1 MFKRSRRRIVASILA
16 TLVLLLFG
24 TICVIYLASYADM
37 TNKNQWLLKQYVE
50 TYSLSGK
57 GEPDASARE
66 PASGTRVPPPRLE
79 LSTFYS
85 VALSKGGELLKADTA
100 DVASIDE
107 AALVQLAAEIIES
120 GRTEGVEQNLIYRAA
135 DKGGYDL
142 VAFLDNTVMRE
153 NTATLIN
160 YTLIFGSAALAPLF
174 FLARW
179 LAGRIVAPLEESY
192 RRQKQFVSDAGHE
205 LKTPVSVVG
214 ANLELLHREIG
225 ENQWLSNIQYENE
238 RMSGLISQLLEL
250 ARTENISPPME
261 PLDMSRLVWGE
272 TLPFE
277 AIAYES
283 GLRLELEIAEGVH
296 LCGNGVQLKQ
306 LVAILL
312 DNAIRHGAPGGT
324 VSLALREEKNCA
336 VLSTVN
342 DGEEIP
348 PDQRQNLFERFYRA
362 DASHSDGRHYGLGL
376 AIAKAIVL
384 AHRGS
389 IHVHCRDGKVEFSAA
404 LPLHGRSR
412 KK

>member
-1 MFKRSRRRIVASILA
+1 M
-16 TLVLLLFG
+16 
-24 TICVIYLASYADM
+24 
-37 TNKNQWLLKQYVE
+37 
-50 TYSLSGK
+50 
-57 GEPDASARE
+57 
-66 PASGTRVPPPRLE
+66 
-79 LSTFYS
+79 
-85 VALSKGGELLKADTA
+85 
-100 DVASIDE
+100 
-107 AALVQLAAEIIES
+107 
-120 GRTEGVEQNLIYRAA
+120 
-135 DKGGYDL
+135 
-142 VAFLDNTVMRE
+142 
-153 NTATLIN
+153 
-160 YTLIFGSAALAPLF
+160 
-174 FLARW
+174 
-179 LAGRIVAPLEESY
+179 
-192 RRQKQFVSDAGHE
+192 
-205 LKTPVSVVG
+205 VG